1 MITNPTTW
9 SSPIITCYRPKIKQ
23 KMRKTVLIFTLI
35 ANIWYAAAR
44 LEYVRKLVNA
54 EMCKLQEPSLD
65 PRPEKELSPVC
76 HCTRQCEISVKTS
89 FPARSQLW
97 IMNYEKFDAANTSL
111 WRGYEGLQARV
122 KKSWSPWVGGETG
135 WRILSI
141 KYRFEKRIQCKKIL
155 NIIRFKRGGH
165 KCLVNSVFWSK
176 NWCWALTQM
185 TRR

>member
-9 SSPIITCYRPKIKQ
+9 WSPIITCYRPKIKK
-23 KMRKTVLIFTLI
+23 KMMKTVLIFTLES
-35 ANIWYAAAR
+35 NIWYAAAR

-54 EMCKLQEPSLD
+54 EMCKWQQPSVD

-111 WRGYEGLQARV
+111 WRYEGLRARV
-122 KKSWSPWVGGETG
+122 KTSWSPWVGGETR

-141 KYRFEKRIQCKKIL
+141 KFCFEKRSASRAKKNL
-155 NIIRFKRGGH
+155 NIIILKGEAINVLWNLYFDQRTIE
-165 KCLVNSVFWSK
+165 L
-176 NWCWALTQM
+176 
-185 TRR
+185 

>member
-1 MITNPTTW
+1 MITPITW
-9 SSPIITCYRPKIKQ
+9 WSPIITCYRPKIK
-23 KMRKTVLIFTLI
+23 KKIMKTVLIFTLI

-76 HCTRQCEISVKTS
+76 HCTRWCEISVKTS

-111 WRGYEGLQARV
+111 WRYEGLRARV
-122 KKSWSPWVGGETG
+122 KTSWSPWVGGETG

-141 KYRFEKRIQCKKIL
+141 KYRLGNRIKCKTFL
-155 NIIRFKRGGH
+155 DIIRLDRRRGC
-165 KCLVNSVFWSK
+165 KYLVKSVCWSK
-176 NWCWALTQM
+176 NYWALTQM